1 MTVQKQGS
9 RTSEG
14 LVSPY
19 GVSGWPGQLVLAL
32 TARARSGVSG
42 ALVPSSCLVGTS
54 EMSDKVMPW
63 SVYPCKLCLPV
74 LAEDDI

>member
-9 RTSEG
+9 RASEG

-32 TARARSGVSG
+32 TARAGNGVSG
-42 ALVPSSCLVGTS
+42 ALVPSSCLTR
-54 EMSDKVMPW
+54 W
-63 SVYPCKLCLPV
+63 SVQPCKLCLLV
-74 LAEDDI
+74 LGEDDI